1 MRGDWVWWQRPTCRQ
16 FAQVKQM
23 HRFDEASCCSTCP
36 ATHCPSTGSQIV
48 NQHSIE
54 QEVGTIAEL
63 LLVSTADTTPASP
76 ADLLPHFFRGQCV
89 LDHTSAKVSS
99 PPLVPCPNNRHS
111 SATWLLSHAQLT
123 LLVAPRV
130 GS

>member
-1 MRGDWVWWQRPTCRQ
+1 MRGDWVWWQRSTCRQ

-36 ATHCPSTGSQIV
+36 ASQCPSPGSQIV

-99 PPLVPCPNNRHS
+99 PPPSRALSQQQTLHRYMAVVAC
-111 SATWLLSHAQLT
+111 SADLAGCT
-123 LLVAPRV
+123 
-130 GS
+130 